1 VSRQT
6 VRLRGLVGVGL
17 VLLLNSLSS
26 CLSSL
31 RPVHKF
37 SVAAAGVA
45 PDYADATNWLALPG
59 HAGLAETPL
68 RGLPTT
74 SPDTVADVFFVHP
87 TTYFWHFGYWN
98 APLRLQRLRRYTNRT
113 TIRNVA
119 SLFAGVGRLYA
130 PGYRQATLYTFFDT
144 ANPASQSAL
153 DLAYADVKAAFEYY
167 LAHYNHGRPF
177 IIASHSQG
185 TTHAVRLLHELVDD
199 NPKLRK
205 QLIAAYLVGR
215 LVKPDEFH
223 YLPAMRDSLQT
234 GGIVGW
240 NTAVRGTSYPPYHGL
255 LVTNPLT
262 WTLDSANAPA
272 SLNRG
277 GVPLNFK
284 RIDPHITGAQ
294 AHRGLLW
301 VDDPHRSGYPRLHI
315 PGLKELSVS
324 YHIVDYNLFYL
335 NVRENARARVQA
347 WQSAGR

>member
-1 VSRQT
+1 MSRPV
-6 VRLRGLVGVGL
+6 VRLYKLVGVGL
-17 VLLLNSLSS
+17 LFVVSLSS

-37 SVAAAGVA
+37 SVTAAGPA
-45 PDYADATNWLALPG
+45 PDYADAPNWLALPG
-59 HAGLAETPL
+59 HPGLAQTSLP
-68 RGLPTT
+68 GLPAPT
-74 SPDTVADVFFVHP
+74 PGDTVADVFFVHP

-98 APLRLQRLRRYTNRT
+98 APMRLHRLRRYTGRT

-130 PGYRQATLYTFFDT
+130 PGYRQATLYTFFDPE
-144 ANPASQSAL
+144 NIASQSAL
-153 DLAYADVKAAFEYY
+153 DLAYADIKAAFEYY

-185 TTHAVRLLHELVDD
+185 TTHAARLLHELVDG
-199 NPKLRK
+199 NPQLRK
-205 QLIAAYLVGR
+205 QLVAAYLVGR

-223 YLPAMRDSLQT
+223 NLPAMRDSLQT

-240 NTAVRGTSYPPYHGL
+240 NSAVRGTDYPPYHGL

-262 WTLDSANAPA
+262 WTLDSAAAPA

-277 GVPLNFK
+277 GVPLSFK
-284 RIDPHITGAQ
+284 RIDLHVTGAQ
-294 AHRGLLW
+294 AHHGLLW
-301 VDDPHRSGYPRLHI
+301 VNDPHRSGYPRLHI
-315 PGLKELSVS
+315 PGLRELSVS

-335 NVRENARARVQA
+335 NVRENARARVRA
-347 WQSAGR
+347 WQSASR